1 MATFHNVAD
10 DYTTI
15 NTGEEHNAVPEKKS
29 NRALCCSL
37 FTLIISIPALIGA

>member
-1 MATFHNVAD
+1 MSHTDYGPLQAD
-10 DYTTI
+10 LEQQGGANPT
-15 NTGEEHNAVPEKKS
+15 AKS